1 MTKELIQVHSNNIV
15 PLWGIMHIKLYLNRG
30 RNIFW
35 LLTSLASTTLSPC
48 GTLLAAP
55 SEAPMPKENLSVVN
69 PANNKLAQVPILSP
83 VYFTNIHSVQA
94 QYDVLFRGLKIATM
108 TENFTRNKNTYHIEN
123 HSIATGLAAVIK
135 PEAIHTISTGIV
147 TANGLRPTAY
157 SQTRKLDPQRNT
169 YADFNWDAQ
178 TVTLKDK
185 SGTLTLP
192 LPAGTQDRLSSM
204 YQFLHLSLK
213 EATTRTFSMTNGN
226 KITDYLYNITP
237 NQSVTTPLGTFTAIY
252 LSSLP
257 QNNSRRSE
265 IWIVP
270 EHENFPY
277 KIVLT
282 DSDGKKFT
290 QVLTKLKITPH

>member
-1 MTKELIQVHSNNIV
+1 MIKKLMHVHLSN
-15 PLWGIMHIKLYLNRG
+15 IMYARLYLTRG

-35 LLTSLASTTLSPC
+35 LLTSLASTTP
-48 GTLLAAP
+48 LAAP
-55 SEAPMPKENLSVVN
+55 PAPPATPIPIENLPAVN
-69 PANNKLAQVPILSP
+69 PANNKLAQVPVSP
-83 VYFTNIHSVQA
+83 PLYFTNIYSVQA
-94 QYDVLFRGLKIATM
+94 QYHVLFQGLKIVTM
-108 TENFTRNKNTYHIEN
+108 TENFTRNQNTYHIEN
-123 HSIATGLAAVIK
+123 HSVATGFAAMLK
-135 PEAIHTISTGIV
+135 PEKIHTVSTGIV

-157 SQTRKLDPQRNT
+157 SQTRKLDPQRNV

-178 TVTLKDK
+178 TVMLKDK
-185 SGTLTLP
+185 SGTLTVP

-213 EATTRTFSMTNGN
+213 EATTHTFSMTNGN
-226 KITDYLYNITP
+226 KITDYVYNIMP
-237 NQSVTTPLGTFTAIY
+237 NQSVTTPLGTFVATY

-270 EHENFPY
+270 EHGNFPY
-277 KIVLT
+277 KMILT

>member
-35 LLTSLASTTLSPC
+35 LLTSLASTTL
-48 GTLLAAP
+48 LAAP
-55 SEAPMPKENLSVVN
+55 PAALIPMENLPAVNSV
-69 PANNKLAQVPILSP
+69 NNQSAQVPVPPPLSHKGTM
-83 VYFTNIHSVQA
+83 YFKNIYSVQA
-94 QYDVLFRGLKIATM
+94 QYHVLFQGLKIATM
-108 TENFTRNKNTYHIEN
+108 TENFTRKQNTYHIEN
-123 HSIATGLAAVIK
+123 HSIATGLAAILK
-135 PEAIHTISTGIV
+135 PEEIHTTSTGTV
-147 TANGLRPTAY
+147 TANGLRPIAY

-213 EATTRTFSMTNGN
+213 EATTHTFSMANGN
-226 KITDYLYNITP
+226 KITDYVYKITL
-237 NQSVTTPLGTFTAIY
+237 NQSVTTPLGTFAAIY

-257 QNNSRRSE
+257 QNNPRQFE
-265 IWIVP
+265 IWVVP

-277 KIVLT
+277 KMVLT

>member
-1 MTKELIQVHSNNIV
+1 MTKELIQVHSNNIT
-15 PLWGIMHIKLYLNRG
+15 HIKLYLNRG

-35 LLTSLASTTLSPC
+35 LLISLASTTLSPC

-55 SEAPMPKENLSVVN
+55 PAALIPMENLPAVNSV
-69 PANNKLAQVPILSP
+69 NNQSAQVPVPPPL
-83 VYFTNIHSVQA
+83 YFTNIYSVQA
-94 QYDVLFRGLKIATM
+94 QYHVLFQGLKIATM
-108 TENFTRNKNTYHIEN
+108 TENFTRKQNTYHIEN
-123 HSIATGLAAVIK
+123 HSIATGFAAILK
-135 PEAIHTISTGIV
+135 PEVIHTTSTGIV
-147 TANGLRPTAY
+147 TANGLRPIAY

-169 YADFNWDAQ
+169 HADFNWDAQ

-185 SGTLTLP
+185 SGIHTVP

>member
-1 MTKELIQVHSNNIV
+1 MINALIQVNPGNIV
-15 PLWGIMHIKLYLNRG
+15 RARLYLARW
-30 RNIFW
+30 RNISW
-35 LLTSLASTTLSPC
+35 LLTGLASTTL
-48 GTLLAAP
+48 LAVPPAVP
-55 SEAPMPKENLSVVN
+55 IPENLPAVN
-69 PANNKLAQVPILSP
+69 ANNKPAQIPVPPPL
-83 VYFTNIHSVQA
+83 YFTNIYSVQA
-94 QYDVLFRGLKIATM
+94 EYDVLFQGLKIANM
-108 TENFTRNKNTYHIEN
+108 TENFTRNQNTYHIEN
-123 HSIATGLAAVIK
+123 HSVATGLAALLK
-135 PEAIHTISTGIV
+135 PEEIHTVSTGIV
-147 TANGLRPTAY
+147 TVNGLRPTAY
-157 SQTRKLDPQRNT
+157 SQTRKLDSQRNA

-185 SGTLTLP
+185 SGTLTVP

-213 EATTRTFSMTNGN
+213 EAATRTFSMTNGN
-226 KITDYLYNITP
+226 KITDYVYNITP
-237 NQSVTTPLGTFTAIY
+237 NQSVTTPLGTFTATY

-277 KIVLT
+277 KMVLT
-282 DSDGKKFT
+282 DADGKKFT

>member
-35 LLTSLASTTLSPC
+35 LLTSLASTTL
-48 GTLLAAP
+48 LAAP
-55 SEAPMPKENLSVVN
+55 PAALIPMENLPAVNSV
-69 PANNKLAQVPILSP
+69 NNQSAQIPILSP

-94 QYDVLFRGLKIATM
+94 QYDVLFQGLKIATM
-108 TENFTRNKNTYHIEN
+108 TENFTRKQNTYHIEN

-169 YADFNWDAQ
+169 HADFNWDAQ

-226 KITDYLYNITP
+226 KIADYLYNITP